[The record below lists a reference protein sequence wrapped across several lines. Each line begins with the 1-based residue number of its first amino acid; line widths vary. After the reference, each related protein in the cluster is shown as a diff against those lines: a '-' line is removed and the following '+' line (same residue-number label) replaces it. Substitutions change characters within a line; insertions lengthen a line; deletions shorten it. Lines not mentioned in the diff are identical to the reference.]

1 MARRVKDTKLLTVI
15 HAVCCGLDVHKE
27 KISACLITQGDSGK
41 EEYEIREFGT
51 FTDELFELKEWLLEN
66 DCPIV
71 AMESTGIYWRPV
83 HNIIEGHL
91 KVILVN
97 ARHVKNVPG
106 RKTDIED
113 SRWLAGLLR
122 VGLIRGSFIPEKSV
136 RQWRELGRSR
146 KKYSQSLGDQKRRVH
161 KVFETANIKV
171 DSVVADL
178 FGVTGRNLIELL
190 CTTEEQISLE
200 QIEQCAKGSLKT
212 KVVELHRSIQGFFE
226 DHHRFLLLS
235 LMRMISSIES
245 EMALIGERMKSVMA
259 EHKDTVKRLDAVPG
273 INELSAHYV
282 LGELG
287 PTLEEFATVGS
298 LASWAGLCPG
308 NNESAGKRR
317 SGRSPVRKH
326 VFKAIMVEIAWAAV
340 KTKGTYY
347 RDKYYRLRARL
358 GPRKAI
364 VAIAHRILKAIYS
377 IIRNGEKYK
386 ELGEDYLSK
395 RSVKNTVTILRRKAR
410 ELGFDLVPI
419 TAKM

>member
-1 MARRVKDTKLLTVI
+1 MARRVKDTRLLTVI
-15 HAVCCGLDVHKE
+15 HSVCCGLDVHKE

-51 FTDELFELKEWLLEN
+51 FTDELVELREWLLEN

-83 HNIIEGHL
+83 HNIIEGYL

-190 CTTEEQISLE
+190 CTTEEQISLD
-200 QIEQCAKGSLKT
+200 QIEKCAKGSLKT

-245 EMALIGERMKSVMA
+245 EMALIAERMKLVMVDQQNTA
-259 EHKDTVKRLDAVPG
+259 KRLDAVPG

-287 PTLEEFATVGS
+287 PTLEEFPTAGS

-347 RDKYYRLRARL
+347 RDKYYRLRSRL

-364 VAIAHRILKAIYS
+364 VAIAHRILKAIYA
-377 IIRNGEKYK
+377 IIKNGEEYK

-395 RSVKNTVTILRRKAR
+395 KSARNKVTVLRRKAR
-410 ELGFDLVPI
+410 ELGFDLVPV
-419 TAKM
+419 TT

>member
-1 MARRVKDTKLLTVI
+1 MARRRKDSRLLSVI
-15 HAVCCGLDVHKE
+15 HLICCGLDVHKE
-27 KISACLITQGDSGK
+27 RISACLIKIGQSGK

-51 FTDELFELKEWLLEN
+51 FTDELIKLREWLLDN

-71 AMESTGIYWRPV
+71 AMESTGVYWRPV
-83 HNIIEGHL
+83 HNIIEGYL
-91 KVILVN
+91 KVVLVN

-122 VGLIRGSFIPEKSV
+122 VGLVRGSFIPEKAV

-146 KKYSQSLGDQKRRVH
+146 KKYSQSLGDCKRRVH
-161 KVFETANIKV
+161 KVFETANIKI
-171 DSVVADL
+171 DSVVSDL

-190 CTTEEQISLE
+190 CTTNEKEISLE
-200 QIEQCAKGSLKT
+200 QIEQCAKGSLKS
-212 KVVELHRSIQGFFE
+212 KVTELHRSIQGFFE

-235 LMRMISSIES
+235 LMRMIDIIES
-245 EMALIGERMKSVMA
+245 EMALIVDRMKSVMV
-259 EHKDTVKRLDAVPG
+259 EHMDIIKRLDEVPG
-273 INELSAHYV
+273 INELSAQYV

-287 PTLEEFATVGS
+287 PTLEEFPEASS

-317 SGRSPVRKH
+317 SGKSPVRKH
-326 VFKAIMVEIAWAAV
+326 VFKTIMVEIAWAAV

-364 VAIAHRILKAIYS
+364 VAIAHKVLKAIYA
-377 IIRNGEKYK
+377 IIKNGEHYK
-386 ELGEDYLSK
+386 ELGEEYLSK
-395 RSVKNTVTILRRKAR
+395 RNARNKMTILRRKAR
-410 ELGFDLVPI
+410 ELGFDLVAV
-419 TAKM
+419 T

>member
-1 MARRVKDTKLLTVI
+1 LLTVI

-51 FTDELFELKEWLLEN
+51 FTDELFKLREWLLEN

-364 VAIAHRILKAIYS
+364 VAIAHRILKAIYA